1 MTLLIIDLKG
11 SHAVSVTVAG
21 GKKSMKQ
28 YKLSFPIQ
36 LENTSGGFCMTPLS
50 IMNQMDD
57 ARKSA
62 LTSLRAFIKSEDV
75 ESEVRAITSPA
86 EGGINIWCSENVAAK
101 LKTASFLNN
110 VEEIAATNQNKP
122 KAPPLRKAGG
132 F

>member
-1 MTLLIIDLKG
+1 
-11 SHAVSVTVAG
+11 
-21 GKKSMKQ
+21 MKQ

-36 LENTSGGFCMTPLS
+36 LENTSGGFFMTPLY

-57 ARKSA
+57 ARKSSMQ
-62 LTSLRAFIKSEDV
+62 SLRAFIKSEGV

-86 EGGINIWCSENVAAK
+86 DGGLNIWCSEAVAAK
-101 LKTASFLNN
+101 LRTAPFLNK
-110 VEEIAATNQNKP
+110 VEELTATNQNKP

>member
-1 MTLLIIDLKG
+1 M
-11 SHAVSVTVAG
+11 TVAD

-62 LTSLRAFIKSEDV
+62 LTALRAFIKSEGV

-86 EGGINIWCSENVAAK
+86 DGGLNIWCSEAVAAK
-101 LKTASFLNN
+101 LKRAPFLNK
-110 VEEIAATNQNKP
+110 VEELSATNQNKP
-122 KAPPLRKAGG
+122 KVPPLRKAGG